1 MTTCP
6 QTTSVS
12 LPGRRRPTVLRLPTR
27 TWQVQFGVGKKRRQ
41 SWFRLSVD
49 DQEAALDYYA
59 RILRKGKIVRIVD
72 PSGRVQPS

>member
-1 MTTCP
+1 MTTSP
-6 QTTSVS
+6 QTIPVS
-12 LPGRRRPTVLRLPTR
+12 LPGQRRPITFRLPTR

-59 RILRKGKIVRIVD
+59 RILRKGKIVRMVD
-72 PSGRVQPS
+72 PSGRVQPA